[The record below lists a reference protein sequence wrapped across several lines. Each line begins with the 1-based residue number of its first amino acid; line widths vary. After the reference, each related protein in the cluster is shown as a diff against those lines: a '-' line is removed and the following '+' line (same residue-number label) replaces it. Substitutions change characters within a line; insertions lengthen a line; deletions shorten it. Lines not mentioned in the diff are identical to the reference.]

1 MATAKKAAP
10 KAATKPVKTAPA
22 KAVKVVAKPAAKAA
36 AKPVAKPAAKP
47 VAAKPVA
54 KKAVVSKTAKART
67 DTKHAELRPGVI
79 KLEKRIATLRD
90 QLGITGGQRK
100 AWRNLATVMRENE
113 SAMYTVVTRRA
124 GRIKSVNGPEN
135 LRLYGLIAAVH
146 AANIQRLLGAFQ
158 PLYDSFSVP
167 QKKIADKLLRD
178 TREGAFS
185 DGY

>member
-1 MATAKKAAP
+1 MPKTMPVANGTTLIRLIRVVAACCLVGLAAAGNPTSALASTAKTVDSP
-10 KAATKPVKTAPA
+10 PP
-22 KAVKVVAKPAAKAA
+22 
-36 AKPVAKPAAKP
+36 
-47 VAAKPVA
+47 
-54 KKAVVSKTAKART
+54 VSKTAKART